1 MMVLDGLLLG
11 SPARNRELDS
21 LILMGLFQHEI
32 FYDSRHVSKK
42 FLCSIFISDS
52 NTDMLETQGNS

>member
-11 SPARNRELDS
+11 SPVRNRELDS

-32 FYDSRHVSKK
+32 FYDSRYSKK